1 MKKKEEFFGYENHDY
16 NPIIRPQSQD
26 LLVKL
31 LNENKPK
38 QILEIGTFIGYSCAL
53 MLETC
58 PDAFVTTIE
67 KDKTNFE
74 YAVKNLENLG
84 FSGRYKAKNCDAMD
98 FLMQK
103 NDCQYDLIFLD
114 GPKGQYFKYLPYLK
128 RMLRKNGVLIVDDV
142 MFYGLVQSDGKIA
155 HKHRSIVN
163 NLRKFLEMLKND
175 NDFDTQIF
183 EFEDGVSVSR
193 KLK

>member
-26 LLVKL
+26 LLVSL
-31 LNENKPK
+31 LKENKPK

-58 PDAFVTTIE
+58 PDASVTTIE
-67 KDKTNFE
+67 KDKQNYE
-74 YAVKNLENLG
+74 YAIKNLEDLG
-84 FSGRYKAKNCDAMD
+84 FMGRYKAINCDAMD
-98 FLMQK
+98 FLIRDK
-103 NDCQYDLIFLD
+103 NSKFDLIFLD
-114 GPKGQYFKYLPYLK
+114 GPKGQYYKYLPYLK
-128 RMLRKNGVLIVDDV
+128 EMLCKGGILVVDDV

-163 NLRKFLEMLKND
+163 NLRKFLDMLKND
-175 NDFDTQIF
+175 ADFDTQIF

>member
-26 LLVKL
+26 LLVSL
-31 LNENKPK
+31 LKKNKPK

-67 KDKTNFE
+67 KGKQNYE
-74 YAVKNLENLG
+74 YAIKNLEDLG
-84 FSGRYKAKNCDAMD
+84 FMGRYKAINCDAMD
-98 FLMQK
+98 FLMQDK
-103 NDCQYDLIFLD
+103 NSKFDLIFLD
-114 GPKGQYFKYLPYLK
+114 GPKGQYYKYLPYLK
-128 RMLRKNGVLIVDDV
+128 EMLCKGGILVVDDV

-163 NLRKFLEMLKND
+163 NLRKFLDMLKND
-175 NDFDTQIF
+175 TDFDTQIF

>member
-1 MKKKEEFFGYENHDY
+1 MKKKEEFFGYENYDY

-26 LLVKL
+26 LLVSL
-31 LNENKPK
+31 LKENKPK

-58 PDAFVTTIE
+58 PDVFVTTIE
-67 KDKTNFE
+67 KDKQNYE
-74 YAVKNLENLG
+74 YAIKNLEDLG
-84 FSGRYKAKNCDAMD
+84 FMGRYKAINCDAMD
-98 FLMQK
+98 FLIRDK
-103 NDCQYDLIFLD
+103 NSKFDLIFLD
-114 GPKGQYFKYLPYLK
+114 GPKGQYYKYLPYLK
-128 RMLRKNGVLIVDDV
+128 EMLCKGGILVVDDV

-163 NLRKFLEMLKND
+163 NLRKFLDMLKND
-175 NDFDTQIF
+175 ADFDTQIF

>member
-1 MKKKEEFFGYENHDY
+1 
-16 NPIIRPQSQD
+16 
-26 LLVKL
+26 
-31 LNENKPK
+31 
-38 QILEIGTFIGYSCAL
+38 

-67 KDKTNFE
+67 KDKQNHE
-74 YAVKNLENLG
+74 YAVKNLEDLG
-84 FSGRYKAKNCDAMD
+84 FIGRYNAINCDAMD
-98 FLMQK
+98 FLMQDK
-103 NDCQYDLIFLD
+103 NSKFDLIFLD
-114 GPKGQYFKYLPYLK
+114 GAKGQYHKYLPYLK
-128 RMLRKNGVLIVDDV
+128 EMLCKGGILVVDDV

-163 NLRKFLEMLKND
+163 NLRKFLDMLKND
-175 NDFDTQIF
+175 ADFDTQIF

>member
-26 LLVKL
+26 LLVSL
-31 LNENKPK
+31 LKENKPK

-58 PDAFVTTIE
+58 PDVFVTTIE
-67 KDKTNFE
+67 KDKQNYE
-74 YAVKNLENLG
+74 YAIKNLEDLG
-84 FSGRYKAKNCDAMD
+84 FMGRYKAINCDAMD
-98 FLMQK
+98 FLIRDK
-103 NDCQYDLIFLD
+103 NSKFDLIFLD
-114 GPKGQYFKYLPYLK
+114 GPKGQYYKYLPYLK
-128 RMLRKNGVLIVDDV
+128 EMLCKGGILVVDDV

-163 NLRKFLEMLKND
+163 NLRKFLDMLKND
-175 NDFDTQIF
+175 ADFDTQIF

>member
-67 KDKTNFE
+67 KDKANFE

-84 FSGRYKAKNCDAMD
+84 FSGRYKAINCDAMD
-98 FLMQK
+98 FLMQE

-128 RMLRKNGVLIVDDV
+128 EMLHKNGVLIVDDV
-142 MFYGLVQSDGKIA
+142 MFYGLVQSDRKIA

>member
-26 LLVKL
+26 LLVSL
-31 LNENKPK
+31 LKENKPK

-58 PDAFVTTIE
+58 PDTFVTTIE
-67 KDKTNFE
+67 KDKQNHE
-74 YAVKNLENLG
+74 YAVKNLEDLG
-84 FSGRYKAKNCDAMD
+84 FIGRYNAINCDAMD
-98 FLMQK
+98 FLMQDK
-103 NDCQYDLIFLD
+103 NSRFDLIFLD
-114 GPKGQYFKYLPYLK
+114 GAKGQYHKYLPYLK
-128 RMLRKNGVLIVDDV
+128 EMLCKGGILVVDDV

-163 NLRKFLEMLKND
+163 NLRKFLDMLKND
-175 NDFDTQIF
+175 ADFDTQIF

>member
-26 LLVKL
+26 LLVSL
-31 LNENKPK
+31 LKENKPK

-58 PDAFVTTIE
+58 PDASVTTIE
-67 KDKTNFE
+67 KDKQNYE
-74 YAVKNLENLG
+74 YAIKNLEDLG
-84 FSGRYKAKNCDAMD
+84 FMGRYKAINCDAMD
-98 FLMQK
+98 FLIRDK
-103 NDCQYDLIFLD
+103 NSKFDLIFLD
-114 GPKGQYFKYLPYLK
+114 GPKGQYYKYLPYLK
-128 RMLRKNGVLIVDDV
+128 EMLCKGGILVVDDV

-163 NLRKFLEMLKND
+163 NLRKFLDMLKND
-175 NDFDTQIF
+175 TDFDTQIF
-183 EFEDGVSVSR
+183 EFEDGVSVSQ